1 MGMIRQI
8 YLVCLIGC
16 SISLC
21 HASLR
26 HVPIELLSRKRI
38 KKVVSSD
45 GFIDDSEE
53 IVEFISSP
61 TAKPTVVRKS
71 PSSKCIKR
79 VRMQELTIPLAVE
92 Q

>member
-1 MGMIRQI
+1 MIRQI
-8 YLVCLIGC
+8 YLICFIGC

-26 HVPIELLSRKRI
+26 HVPAIELSRKRI

-61 TAKPTVVRKS
+61 TAKATVIGKS
-71 PSSKCIKR
+71 PTSNCIKR

-92 Q
+92 